1 LEGFGPWPSLTTMK
15 FIGIVQKGR
24 GRGRELG
31 YPTINIPLT
40 DSSITGIYAARV
52 YVKDS
57 APYIAAAFAD
67 SSRGVLEAHLLDFE
81 DDLYGLEI
89 TIELHKKIRE
99 AADFES
105 EKVLKEAIESDIAIT
120 REYFKN

>member
-1 LEGFGPWPSLTTMK
+1 MDTYA
-15 FIGIVQKGR
+15 GIVEAGSR
-24 GRGRELG
+24 RAAALG

-40 DSSITGIYAARV
+40 DASVAGIYAARV